1 MQKPFALVIFVF
13 EKFVELHFLVGQN
26 VFFDKL
32 LFKLAA
38 FKIYDAVF
46 KAARLAFSDGFFH
59 KIKKHRKGANG
70 ASRYIVENFFGF
82 FYSRFFGDCV
92 F

>member
-13 EKFVELHFLVGQN
+13 EKFVEFHFFVGQN

-32 LFKLAA
+32 LFKFAA

-46 KAARLAFSDGFFH
+46 KASRLAFSDGFFLQ
-59 KIKKHRKGANG
+59 N
-70 ASRYIVENFFGF
+70 
-82 FYSRFFGDCV
+82 
-92 F
+92 